1 MKKKLS
7 IIIPVYN
14 STKSLNELISKITK
28 IDLGNYEIIF
38 VDDSS
43 KNLETRKILSNLAK
57 KYKKIIKVILLSK
70 NLGRVNAIITGL
82 KYTTGSSNIIM
93 DDDLQHNP
101 KYINNFLKLKH
112 HDVVFANYSRNKDLL
127 NNLFSYLKYLLD
139 RYNFENKVRISSF
152 FMINSSIKKFLINA
166 NSINAYLPGLI
177 NESTDDIISFD
188 IKLDKRKYGSSNY
201 NFGSKI
207 KIIQNI
213 FLNYSNLPFK
223 ILFLSGFVF
232 LLISL
237 LIGLKI
243 IYNYIYFEPL
253 PGWTSTLGLI
263 IFFGSI
269 NFLYSGFTGYIILK
283 KIQGNKPNNN
293 NLLYVKKI
301 IYFK

>member
-70 NLGRVNAIITGL
+70 NLGRVNAILTGL

-139 RYNFENKVRISSF
+139 RYNFENKVLSKQPRFNVMRICDKFNNTSHHPRAYSF
-152 FMINSSIKKFLINA
+152 S
-166 NSINAYLPGLI
+166 
-177 NESTDDIISFD
+177 
-188 IKLDKRKYGSSNY
+188 
-201 NFGSKI
+201 
-207 KIIQNI
+207 
-213 FLNYSNLPFK
+213 
-223 ILFLSGFVF
+223 
-232 LLISL
+232 
-237 LIGLKI
+237 
-243 IYNYIYFEPL
+243 
-253 PGWTSTLGLI
+253 
-263 IFFGSI
+263 
-269 NFLYSGFTGYIILK
+269 
-283 KIQGNKPNNN
+283 
-293 NLLYVKKI
+293 
-301 IYFK
+301 

>member
-1 MKKKLS
+1 MKKIS

-14 STKSLNELISKITK
+14 STKSLNELISIITK
-28 IDLGNYEIIF
+28 IDLDNYEIIF

-43 KNLETRKILSNLAK
+43 KNLETRKILSNLGK
-57 KYKKIIKVILLSK
+57 KYKKIIKVIFLSK
-70 NLGRVNAIITGL
+70 NLGRTNAIITGL
-82 KYTTGSSNIIM
+82 RYATGSSNIIM
-93 DDDLQHNP
+93 DDDLQHDP

-139 RYNFENKVRISSF
+139 RFTFENKVRISSF
-152 FMINSSIKKFLINA
+152 FMINSSIKKFLINV

-188 IKLDKRKYGSSNY
+188 IKLDKRKHGSSNY
-201 NFGSKI
+201 NFSSKI
-207 KIIQNI
+207 KIIQNT

-223 ILFLSGFVF
+223 ILFLSGFIF
-232 LLISL
+232 LFISL

-243 IYNYIYFEPL
+243 TYNYIYSDPL
-253 PGWTSTLGLI
+253 PGWTSTLSLV
-263 IFFGSI
+263 IFFGSV

-283 KIQGNKPNNN
+283 KIKNSTLNNN
-293 NLLYVKKI
+293 NLLYIKKI
-301 IYFK
+301 INFK

>member
-1 MKKKLS
+1 MKKIS

-28 IDLGNYEIIF
+28 IDLDNYEIIF

-70 NLGRVNAIITGL
+70 NLGRTNAIITGL
-82 KYTTGSSNIIM
+82 RYATGSSNIIM
-93 DDDLQHNP
+93 DDDLQHDP

-139 RYNFENKVRISSF
+139 RFTFENKVRISSF

-201 NFGSKI
+201 SFGSKI

-213 FLNYSNLPFK
+213 FLNYSNLSFK
-223 ILFLSGFVF
+223 IIFLSGFIF
-232 LLISL
+232 LFISL
-237 LIGLKI
+237 FIGLKI
-243 IYNYIYFEPL
+243 IYNYIYFNPL
-253 PGWTSTLGLI
+253 PGWTSTLGLV
-263 IFFGSI
+263 IFFGSV
-269 NFLYSGFTGYIILK
+269 NFIYSSFTGYLILK
-283 KIQGNKPNNN
+283 KIKNSTLNN
-293 NLLYVKKI
+293 NLLYIKKI
-301 IYFK
+301 INFK

>member
-1 MKKKLS
+1 MKKIS

-14 STKSLNELISKITK
+14 STKSLNELISIITK
-28 IDLGNYEIIF
+28 IDLDNYEIIF

-43 KNLETRKILSNLAK
+43 KNLETRKILSNLGK
-57 KYKKIIKVILLSK
+57 KYKKIIKVIFLSK
-70 NLGRVNAIITGL
+70 NLGRTNAIITGL
-82 KYTTGSSNIIM
+82 RYATGSSNIIM
-93 DDDLQHNP
+93 DDDLQHDP

-139 RYNFENKVRISSF
+139 RFTFENKVRISSF
-152 FMINSSIKKFLINA
+152 FMIKSSIKKFLINV

-188 IKLDKRKYGSSNY
+188 IKLDKRKHGSSNY
-201 NFGSKI
+201 NFSSKI

-223 ILFLSGFVF
+223 ILFLSGFIF
-232 LLISL
+232 LFISL

-243 IYNYIYFEPL
+243 TYNYIYSDPL
-253 PGWTSTLGLI
+253 PGWTSTLSLV
-263 IFFGSI
+263 IFFGSV

-283 KIQGNKPNNN
+283 KIKNSTLNNN
-293 NLLYVKKI
+293 NLLYIKKI
-301 IYFK
+301 INFK

>member
-28 IDLGNYEIIF
+28 IDLDNYEIIF

-70 NLGRVNAIITGL
+70 NLGRTNAIITGL
-82 KYTTGSSNIIM
+82 KYATGSLNIIM
-93 DDDLQHNP
+93 DDDLQHDP
-101 KYINNFLKLKH
+101 KYINNFLKLKY
-112 HDVVFANYSRNKDLL
+112 HDVVFANYTRNKDLL
-127 NNLFSYLKYLLD
+127 NNLFSYLKHLLD
-139 RYNFENKVRISSF
+139 RFTFENKVRISSF
-152 FMINSSIKKFLINA
+152 FMINSFIKKFLING
-166 NSINAYLPGLI
+166 NSINSYLPGLI
-177 NESTDDIISFD
+177 NESTDDIISLD

-207 KIIQNI
+207 KIIKNI

-223 ILFLSGFVF
+223 ILFLSGFIF
-232 LLISL
+232 LFISL

-243 IYNYIYFEPL
+243 TYNYIYFDPL

-263 IFFGSI
+263 IFFGSV
-269 NFLYSGFTGYIILK
+269 NFLYSGFTGYLMLK
-283 KIQGNKPNNN
+283 KIRDNMPYNNN
-293 NLLYVKKI
+293 LYVKKI